1 MANKKISNA
10 TAELIPTYRDAIPIA
25 HTTDGSTYTPE
36 KVTQQDLTK
45 LRIVS
50 KTSVYTVDPND
61 DVVLCDATG
70 GVFTVNLP
78 TAVGIAGV
86 KKTIKKIDASGNAI
100 TVDPNGAQTIDGA
113 ATQLLSTQWAKV
125 TVMSDGVNWQT
136 V

>member
-1 MANKKISNA
+1 MANKKVSNA
-10 TAELIPTYRDAIPIA
+10 TAELSPTYRDAIPIA

-36 KVTQQDLTK
+36 KTTQQDLTK

-50 KTSVYTVDPND
+50 KTSVYTIDAND

-70 GVFTVNLP
+70 GIFTVNLP

-86 KKTIKKIDASGNAI
+86 KKTVKKIDSSGNAI
-100 TVDPNGAQTIDGA
+100 TVDPSGAQTIDGA
-113 ATQLLSTQWAKV
+113 ATHSLSSQWAKV
-125 TVMSDGVNWQT
+125 TVMSDGANWQI